1 LSDDDEPCN
10 PGGNETLLYNNLDNL
25 EIENIKI
32 APAEYQIPQSLL
44 LDNHAEELSF
54 PKIYC
59 GQERILKFK
68 INSARIAKSELRR
81 HDQRCAQNTSKIL
94 YSFKKIQIENMSK
107 SINFV
112 LRKNK
117 LNEKIT
123 VENAMDR
130 NYLNNLLN
138 HNEGYNIFKN
148 IRCSPAYWQN
158 KRKKFWQ

>member
-1 LSDDDEPCN
+1 
-10 PGGNETLLYNNLDNL
+10 
-25 EIENIKI
+25 
-32 APAEYQIPQSLL
+32 L

-59 GQERILKFK
+59 GQETILKFQ
-68 INSARIAKSELRR
+68 INSAQIAKSDLRR

-94 YSFKKIQIENMSK
+94 FSFKKIQIENMSK
-107 SINFV
+107 IINFV
-112 LRKNK
+112 LKKNK

-138 HNEGYNIFKN
+138 HDEGYNIFKN
-148 IRCSPAYWQN
+148 IRFLQHIGKI